1 MRCYKRCNCRRNKP
15 CCDLKDVEGCW
26 DNCRCMDEILDNR
39 EAIEDIDDVVNNALG
54 RVVRSENVIRENL
67 QNTDRLITNFTEKHD
82 SDVQQ
87 LTSTINTNDSTI
99 RSALA
104 QEVSRATAAEQGLS
118 QEIDT
123 KITNLVNSAPEALD
137 TLGEIASRL
146 ADDSSVAAAI
156 VNTIADETSARQAA
170 DTTLQNNITAEV
182 NRATGVEATLL
193 PKTDAADTYLTKA
206 DAATLYQPVGN
217 YQPAGNYQQTGSYA
231 TTAQAI
237 GGVSISGNTLTFTS
251 VSGATIATITIPN
264 YWTDNGTTL
273 TANSGRSVTGA
284 GFYDSTIN

>member
-1 MRCYKRCNCRRNKP
+1 MRCYKKCNCRRSNP
-15 CCDLKDVEGCW
+15 CCDLKDIEGCW

-54 RVVRSENVIRENL
+54 RVVRSENVVRENV
-67 QNTDRLITNFTEKHD
+67 QNTGRLITNLTEKHN

-87 LTSTINTNDSTI
+87 LTSTINTNDSAI

-123 KITNLVNSAPEALD
+123 KITNLVNSAPAALD
-137 TLGEIASRL
+137 TLGEIASKL
-146 ADDSSVAAAI
+146 ADDDSVTAAI
-156 VNTIADETSARQAA
+156 INTIADETSARQTA
-170 DTTLQNNITAEV
+170 DTTLQNNITTEV

-193 PKTDAADTYLTKA
+193 PKTDAANTYLTKT

-217 YQPAGNYQQTGSYA
+217 YQPAGSYA

-251 VSGATIATITIPN
+251 VSGATIATITIPSL
-264 YWTDNGTTL
+264 WTDNGTTL
-273 TANSGRSVTGA
+273 SPSTSGRSVTAA